1 MSDGLMSGPLEGQR
15 VLITG
20 ASVGIGAAIARDLSA
35 AGCVVGLCAR
45 RADLLQTVADS
56 CGPHAR
62 HWAVDL
68 SNLDAIEAFVAQVE
82 GELGGID
89 VLINNAGMPKRR
101 HITALTVAEVDEVMA
116 LNYLSPVRLI

>member
-68 SNLDAIEAFVAQVE
+68 SNLDAIEAVSYTHLRAHETGRNLVC
-82 GELGGID
+82 
-89 VLINNAGMPKRR
+89 
-101 HITALTVAEVDEVMA
+101 
-116 LNYLSPVRLI
+116 RLLLEK